1 MPEMKSGTRVSLQV
15 QDVDTL
21 MMELRTKFLRVLEEE
36 PIQPLLLDDAEGE
49 ALDIETA
56 EPVKTEVAQADT
68 AAGEVSNDDQ
78 ESKVEVA

>member
-1 MPEMKSGTRVSLQV
+1 
-15 QDVDTL
+15 
-21 MMELRTKFLRVLEEE
+21 MELRTKFLRVLEEE

-49 ALDIETA
+49 ALDIEAA

-68 AAGEVSNDDQ
+68 AASEVSNDDQ